1 MSGGYE
7 FIGNGQAINRNFSSR
22 PSAWNDFAQ
31 HRERIRALLVGS
43 SSTPNPTLCVLGA
56 GRCTDLDLESLV
68 QHFSHITL
76 VDIDG
81 ATLRDAVKARGFAE
95 NKQITVVGDV
105 DLTGV
110 NALLTKCKSDFSAEN
125 IEQVKT
131 ASKGFKIAE
140 LKQYDVVASTCL
152 LSQLQNHVFISV
164 GDRDQATFAE
174 LLAMT
179 RQRHLELLLELTV
192 AGGKAVL
199 ITDLTSSEAIPE
211 LKTTGLEIGLCRETI
226 WARFSHLLDYI

>member
-1 MSGGYE
+1 M
-7 FIGNGQAINRNFSSR
+7 
-22 PSAWNDFAQ
+22 
-31 HRERIRALLVGS
+31 
-43 SSTPNPTLCVLGA
+43 
-56 GRCTDLDLESLV
+56 DLELLV

-95 NKQITVVGDV
+95 NKQITVVGDA

-211 LKTTGLEIGLCRETI
+211 LKTTGLEIPRSI
-226 WARFSHLLDYI
+226 WDKIYNGNHFHGMSPISFNNDIKHLRSEGQIAEFQMAPPWLWNASVRLYACIGYCLSKA